1 MNKIK
6 YVFYK
11 KGQLNKELTF
21 YVSGDIMNLQK
32 IQLKEA
38 KEMIDSNFKYFNDNF
53 EELCKSY
60 LGKYIVI
67 KDESVIGC
75 YNSFDEA
82 FDETIKTEEIGSFLI
97 QLCSS
102 DEDNNINYFY
112 SNNVVFA

>member
-1 MNKIK
+1 
-6 YVFYK
+6 
-11 KGQLNKELTF
+11 
-21 YVSGDIMNLQK
+21 
-32 IQLKEA
+32 
-38 KEMIDSNFKYFNDNF
+38 MIDSNFKYFNDNF

-67 KDESVIGC
+67 KDESVIGR

-82 FDETIKTEEIGSFLI
+82 FNETIKTEEIGSFLI

-112 SNNVVFA
+112 SNNAVFVWVSQQLKPMVFALVSKGQGISQYCLIQ